1 MRFKVS
7 IQPLPEPLPQKWQA
21 PAMPALTRRGFNQNL
36 LVLALASVVPRP
48 ALALA
53 DPQTDL
59 WLNRLT
65 FGANPALRA
74 EFAQSGLKTWLDA
87 QLAMAAGDP
96 ELDQRLAAA
105 RLLIRYPAGDDG
117 PGRDWKGRDEMV
129 PLGFL
134 TSDPAEAVGLLDFD
148 NLMDY
153 GERIRPAHEVINA
166 SMIRAVHAPAQLR
179 ELMTQFWHDHFNV
192 NATKNEMTAAFFPSH
207 DALLRTHAF
216 GNFRALLG
224 EVARSPAMLYYL
236 NNDDSRASPA
246 NENFARELLELHTL
260 GAGNYISGTATG
272 WQDVPGAQDGLALA
286 YSDQDVYEVARAFT
300 GWSVGDGRAIS
311 EGVNAPQSGRF
322 QYVEAWHDPYQK
334 RVLAVEF
341 AANRAPMADGDQVL
355 DMLANHP
362 GTAQFICRKL
372 IRRLLADDPD
382 PAMVDRV
389 ATLFL
394 AQSAAPDQI
403 AQVIR
408 AVVTEPAFAATPPHK
423 LRRPFE
429 FLAALYRATGAG
441 MVIPENGFAYQLG
454 LAGWQQH
461 EYGPPTGHP
470 DRTDRW
476 ASATTLNRM
485 VDAALYAHEQWYG
498 CTDQPLYDRL
508 AKATDTLAGLALP
521 WTTAM
526 LGQTGGQAAVQAL
539 ADALGIADLHQ
550 PLGLTADERQGIC
563 AAAIAYAALTPQF
576 LLR

>member
-1 MRFKVS
+1 MTFPHPSPPSPGAVQGRTRSGLSRRAFN
-7 IQPLPEPLPQKWQA
+7 QHLL
-21 PAMPALTRRGFNQNL
+21 ALT
-36 LVLALASVVPRP
+36 LASVAPRP

-53 DPQTDL
+53 DLQSDL

-65 FGANPALRA
+65 FGATPALRA
-74 EFAQSGLKTWLDA
+74 EGAAIGVTAWLEA
-87 QLAMAAGDP
+87 QLAMPVGDP
-96 ELDQRLAAA
+96 ALDQRLADA

-117 PGRDWKGRDEMV
+117 PGRDWKARDEMA
-129 PLGFL
+129 PLGCL
-134 TSDPAEAVGLLDFD
+134 TRDPAEAVDLLDFE

-153 GERIRPAHEVINA
+153 AERLRPAHEVINA
-166 SMIRAVHAPAQLR
+166 ALIRAVHATAQLR
-179 ELMTQFWHDHFNV
+179 EVVTQFWHDHFNV

-216 GNFRALLG
+216 GNFRTLLG

-260 GAGNYISGTATG
+260 GAGNYINDTTTSWHA
-272 WQDVPGAQDGLALA
+272 VPGAAQGLALA
-286 YSDQDVYEVARAFT
+286 YIDQDVYEVARAFT
-300 GWSVGDGRAIS
+300 GWSVGDGRFVS
-311 EGVNAPQSGRF
+311 DGVTAPQSGRF
-322 QYVEAWHDPYQK
+322 HYVEAWHDPYQK

-355 DMLANHP
+355 DLLATHP
-362 GTAQFICRKL
+362 GTAHFICRKL

-382 PAMVDRV
+382 PAMVDRI
-389 ATLFL
+389 AALFL

-408 AVVTEPAFAATPPHK
+408 AVVSDPAFAATPPHK

-429 FLAALYRATGAG
+429 FLAALYRATGAQ

-485 VDAALYAHEQWYG
+485 VDAALYAHEEWYG
-498 CTDQPLYDRL
+498 CTDRSLYDRL
-508 AKATDTLAGLALP
+508 PEPADTMAGLALP
-521 WTTAM
+521 WTVAM
-526 LGQTGGQAAVQAL
+526 LGQTGGQAAMQAL
-539 ADALGIADLHQ
+539 ADALGIADLQQ
-550 PLGLTADERQGIC
+550 PLNLAADERQGIC
-563 AAAIAYAALTPQF
+563 AAAIAYAALTQQF